1 MAQSQLGRNAF
12 TIQESVNM
20 NTFTEWYYEELD
32 LNDEATSITDATCD
46 TDHTAGSDPSF
57 GANPMIIKMDATG
70 ALAVGMEVTGTGI
83 AANSYITQID
93 SGTLFRVSEDTTATN
108 NNQELTFTGGEDSET
123 ATYIS
128 SANPAKKIVLYD
140 VPGSASSYLEDID
153 TLTLTINGKTSSV
166 KKLIIDASDLPF
178 TISGTMI
185 TSLAVAVNQANFNNK
200 IALLSFH

>member
-1 MAQSQLGRNAF
+1 MGKGLTEFNIQQAFNA
-12 TIQESVNM
+12 SVFSDWN
-20 NTFTEWYYEELD
+20 YEELD
-32 LNDEATSITDATCD
+32 INDGTEITDDTCD
-46 TDHTAGSDPSF
+46 TDHTAGTGTTF
-57 GANPMIIKMDATG
+57 GDNPKIIKMDATG

-128 SANPAKKIVLYD
+128 STNPAKKIVLYD

-153 TLTLTINGKTSSV
+153 TLTLTINGETSSI

>member
-1 MAQSQLGRNAF
+1 MGKGLTEFNIQQAFNA
-12 TIQESVNM
+12 SVFSDWN
-20 NTFTEWYYEELD
+20 YEELD
-32 LNDEATSITDATCD
+32 INDGTEITDDTCD
-46 TDHTAGSDPSF
+46 TDHTAGTGTTF
-57 GANPMIIKMDATG
+57 GDNPKIIKMDATG

-83 AANSYITQID
+83 ASNSYITQID

-128 SANPAKKIVLYD
+128 GTNPAKKIVLYD